1 MFKVSVLVKYI
12 IEEASLN
19 PSNWKMQME
28 TRLQLLLR
36 CLGNNA
42 GQIMNNLLSRSEED
56 IYARELL
63 LMTYMSL
70 PYATQDGVKM
80 KPGMCTEIYSKNC
93 PSAIDEISHC
103 LLSALSA
110 TSRSKDW
117 SKKRHD
123 LELCAR
129 KLASTHPVLVLRQLP
144 MLAGC
149 LKGRAQYEWGVLKNR
164 GHFTLFG
171 QILGLMELLQP
182 YIFDQTNTLCDLL
195 DSYILLLQFHGGNKD
210 LGALV
215 SRIVIFIQNWMLKDV
230 KGALKY
236 LQEHGGVLK

>member
-1 MFKVSVLVKYI
+1 MDEAKYVP
-12 IEEASLN
+12 E
-19 PSNWKMQME
+19 NWKRKME

-42 GQIMNNLLSRSEED
+42 SYIVKSLLQQSEED

-63 LMTYMSL
+63 LMIYMSL
-70 PYATQDGVKM
+70 PSAGQNDIQIKQD
-80 KPGMCTEIYSKNC
+80 MCAEIYSKNC
-93 PSAIDEISHC
+93 PSTIDEISHC
-103 LLSALSA
+103 LLSALSS

-117 SKKRHD
+117 IKKSQD
-123 LELCAR
+123 LEMCSR

-149 LKGRAQYEWGVLKNR
+149 LKGRAQYEWSILKSR

-182 YIFDQTNTLCDLL
+182 YIFDQTVTLCNLL
-195 DSYILLLQFHGGNKD
+195 DSYFLLLQFHGGSKD
-210 LGALV
+210 LNVLV
-215 SRIVIFIQNWMLKDV
+215 GRIVIFIQNWMAKDV

-236 LQEHGGVLK
+236 LQEHGGILK

>member
-1 MFKVSVLVKYI
+1 MVLIKYI
-12 IEEASLN
+12 IEETKLN
-19 PSNWKMQME
+19 PDNFKVKME

-36 CLGNNA
+36 CLGNSA
-42 GQIMNNLLSRSEED
+42 GPIIKSLLLRSEDD
-56 IYARELL
+56 IYARELF
-63 LMTYMSL
+63 LMIYMSL
-70 PYATQDGVKM
+70 PNASQEDIKIKTD
-80 KPGMCTEIYSKNC
+80 MCTEIYSKHC

-103 LLSALSA
+103 LLSSLSS
-110 TSRSKDW
+110 TPRTKDW
-117 SKKRHD
+117 PKKSQD

-149 LKGRAQYEWGVLKNR
+149 LKGRAQYEWGVLKSR
-164 GHFTLFG
+164 GHLKLFE

-182 YIFDQTNTLCDLL
+182 YIFDQTSTLCDLL
-195 DSYILLLQFHGGNKD
+195 DSYFLLLQFHGANKD
-210 LGALV
+210 LSVLV
-215 SRIVIFIQNWMLKDV
+215 GRIVTFIQNWMVKDV